1 MIFDVSI
8 DPFKVALLHPIYSTD
23 DYLAVKLHTKRV
35 LLEILDTYGSESLKL
50 TWSGGLDSA
59 FIGLCFNELVEEG
72 ILPSSTFSF
81 YSARYILDG
90 KPCSIEFK
98 RGLSFYKKYINS
110 DIDLHIYDINLNDKT
125 FLKKSC
131 LLVNEIRWP
140 SLGGL
145 IQEQFRRDIGGRY
158 IVGINYPR
166 RHNWDDYP
174 GAFLT
179 VKTES
184 FWPYLPNSTCIN
196 VFDWDVDI
204 WSSLITPFFINR
216 PIVLYR
222 KDFHFNKYLW
232 DGIKGKTVQYM
243 LCFPQ
248 LYELIF
254 KHETVPYI
262 GSFASN
268 QEFLERMWLYG
279 YENGNLSIQQYK
291 LNVKNQDMN
300 SFKTYI
306 TLPNGECIT
315 SVEQTQEFFNRHS

>member
-8 DPFKVALLHPIYSTD
+8 DPFKVVLLHPIYSTD
-23 DYLAVKLHTKRV
+23 DYHALKFHTKRV
-35 LLEILDTYGSESLKL
+35 LLEILDTYGSESLNL
-50 TWSGGLDSA
+50 TWSGGMDSA

-110 DIDLHIYDINLNDKT
+110 DIALHIYDVNLNDKT

-158 IVGINYPR
+158 IVGINFPY
-166 RHNWDDYP
+166 RHDNTSLFRTNTQQHWHN
-174 GAFLT
+174 
-179 VKTES
+179 
-184 FWPYLPNSTCIN
+184 LPNSTCIN
-196 VFDWDVDI
+196 VFDWDADI
-204 WSSLITPFFINR
+204 YSSFITPFFINR
-216 PIVLYR
+216 PLIPYKKEYHL
-222 KDFHFNKYLW
+222 KQYLW
-232 DGIKGKTVQYM
+232 KGMKGKTVQYM

-279 YENGNLSIQQYK
+279 YENGNLTIQQSK

-300 SFKTYI
+300 SYKTSI
-306 TLPNGECIT
+306 ILPNGERIT